1 MEKATKILALILIM
15 VLIGVISYIMMFGLA
30 FEGKKSD
37 FYIPVVSGDNVSTYK
52 SSCIDLN
59 ISKVLNDP
67 ESLIGQNV
75 KVKGSLLKKVENFD
89 NTTDFLLNVPELS
102 IVYPHGILVKYSDK
116 IPYNE
121 GDILEVYGE
130 YGFLTVMGDSSTD
143 VAVPTIK
150 GGYIEKI

>member
-1 MEKATKILALILIM
+1 MEKATKILGILLII
-15 VLIGVISYIMMFGLA
+15 VVVGVISYIMIFGLA

-37 FYIPVVSGDNVSTYK
+37 FYIPVVSEDNVSAYK
-52 SSCIDLN
+52 SSCPDLN
-59 ISKVLNDP
+59 TSKVLNDP
-67 ESLIGQNV
+67 ESLVGQKV

-89 NTTDFLLNVPELS
+89 NTTDLLLNVPELS
-102 IVYPHGILVKYSDK
+102 MVYQNGILIHYSDK
-116 IPYNE
+116 IAYTE

-130 YGFLTVMGDSSTD
+130 YGFLTVMGDSSSD